1 MTEITKNSII
11 TKKEGFLS
19 SEMDEGL
26 AMMSIEN
33 SSYYGMD
40 KIGKSIWES
49 FETPTSIETVCAT
62 LCGRFDVS
70 EEECLRDVIAF
81 METIYKAG
89 LVEIS

>member
-1 MTEITKNSII
+1 MIEVSKNSII
-11 TKKEGFLS
+11 TKNEGFLS
-19 SEMDEGL
+19 SEMDDGL

-49 FETPTSIETVCAT
+49 FETPTSVESICDT
-62 LCGRFDVS
+62 LCERFDVS
-70 EEECLRDVIAF
+70 KETCVNDVIDY
-81 METIYKAG
+81 MGKIHQAG

>member
-1 MTEITKNSII
+1 MAEITNKTII

-40 KIGKSIWES
+40 KIGRSIWET
-49 FETPTSIETVCAT
+49 FDAPTSVEMICAK
-62 LCGRFDVS
+62 LCERFDVS
-70 EEECLRDVIAF
+70 AEACQKDVIDY
-81 METIYKAG
+81 MGKLQQAG
-89 LVEIS
+89 LITIA

>member
-1 MTEITKNSII
+1 MAEITKETII

-33 SSYYGMD
+33 SAYYGMD

-49 FETPTSIETVCAT
+49 FESPSSIETICTA
-62 LCGRFDVS
+62 LRERFDVS

-81 METIYKAG
+81 METIHKAG
-89 LVEIS
+89 LIEIG

>member
-1 MTEITKNSII
+1 MAEITKKTII

-40 KIGKSIWES
+40 KIGRSIWET
-49 FETPTSIETVCAT
+49 FDEPASIETICDK
-62 LCGRFDVS
+62 LCERFDVS
-70 EEECLRDVIAF
+70 AEACQKDVIDY
-81 METIYKAG
+81 MGKLQQAG
-89 LVEIS
+89 LITIA